1 MRSVASP
8 VRRLHGDAVTLID
21 ESGYP
26 NLVYVFN
33 EVKKLAVSVFPGLAD
48 LKLFVGCPH
57 AMAKH
62 SHHQL
67 KDTDKTGRNKRA
79 LFHTCHFPHT
89 ICVHPHVE
97 TEVTDLR
104 HLTGLIGHEIGH
116 IIADD
121 LKLKNSQKQADRLSA
136 KFLGI
141 PIVYRGSRRLQY
153 YKS

>member
-1 MRSVASP
+1 MKHSASK
-8 VRRLHGDAVTLID
+8 VSKLSGSAVEMID
-21 ESGYP
+21 KSGYP
-26 NLVYVFN
+26 NLAYAFS
-33 EVKKLAVSVFPGLAD
+33 EVKALACLVFPNMQD

-57 AMAKH
+57 AMGKH

-67 KDTDKTGRNKRA
+67 KDSDRSGRSMRA

-97 TEVTDLR
+97 TEVTDMR
-104 HLTGLIGHEIGH
+104 HLVGLLGHEIGH

-121 LKLKNSQKQADRLSA
+121 LKLKNSQKQADRLSR

-141 PIVYRGSRRLQY
+141 PITYKGERRLQY
-153 YKS
+153 YAS